1 MARNSV
7 IRPEGF
13 DEILAWLNPD
23 REVAATTYVQLR
35 HDLAKI
41 FGWNRCAD
49 PEGLTD
55 EVIDRVAKK
64 VHHLRHT
71 FVGDPKLFFYGVARN
86 LLKEVPKKVKNYVS
100 LDDVDLPT
108 RPAGE
113 IEEETTDMREE
124 CLHSCLQELDS
135 EKRELILAYYAKEK
149 QAKIDHRTEIARQ
162 LGVSV
167 ETLRVRA
174 HRIRGA
180 LEECI
185 ERCLDRQAPEK

>member
-1 MARNSV
+1 MAQNSV
-7 IRPEGF
+7 VRPEEF

-23 REVAATTYVQLR
+23 REAAGVTYVQLR
-35 HDLAKI
+35 EDLAKI
-41 FGWNRCAD
+41 FAWNRCAD

-64 VHHLRHT
+64 VHHLRNT
-71 FVGDPKLFFYGVARN
+71 FEGDPKLFFYGVARN

-100 LDDVDLPT
+100 LDDVDLPAT
-108 RPAGE
+108 PASE
-113 IEEETTDMREE
+113 IEEETMDTHEE
-124 CLHSCLQELDS
+124 CLHSCLQEIDS
-135 EKRELILAYYAKEK
+135 GKRELILAYYAKEK